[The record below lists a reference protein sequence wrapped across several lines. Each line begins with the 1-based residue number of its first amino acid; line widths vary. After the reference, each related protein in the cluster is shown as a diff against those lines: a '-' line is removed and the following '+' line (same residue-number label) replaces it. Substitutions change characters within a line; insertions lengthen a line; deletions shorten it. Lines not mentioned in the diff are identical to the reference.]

1 MKNFA
6 ILGVGGYIAP
16 RHLQAI
22 KDTGNKI
29 VCAHDPFDSVGIL
42 DRYSQDIAYFK
53 DFEKFESFIESNQ
66 IDYFS
71 ICTPNYLHFDHIR
84 CALRNNC
91 HAICE
96 KPLVLTLKEIEYL
109 QNLEQKTGK
118 KVFNIL
124 QLRTHPSLI
133 KLKEKIDTT
142 PLKEKYQIDLTYIT
156 SRGPWYFETW
166 KEDQRKSGG
175 LATNIGIHFFDMLTW
190 IFGGVE
196 QNEVYEKTDKT
207 NSGYLELEKA
217 QVNWKLS
224 IDKNQLPKKAQE
236 KNMTT
241 FRSIRINGEEIEFSD
256 GFTDLHTEVYKQILS
271 HGAFGLELAKKS
283 IIIAEEIRN
292 TTPSR
297 PNFFNKRDNLNELF

>member
-1 MKNFA
+1 M
-6 ILGVGGYIAP
+6 
-16 RHLQAI
+16 
-22 KDTGNKI
+22 
-29 VCAHDPFDSVGIL
+29 
-42 DRYSQDIAYFK
+42 
-53 DFEKFESFIESNQ
+53 
-66 IDYFS
+66 
-71 ICTPNYLHFDHIR
+71 
-84 CALRNNC
+84 
-91 HAICE
+91 
-96 KPLVLTLKEIEYL
+96 
-109 QNLEQKTGK
+109 
-118 KVFNIL
+118 

-217 QVNWKLS
+217 TVKWQLS
-224 IDKNQLPKKAQE
+224 INKNLLPQKTKD

-241 FRSIRINGEEIEFSD
+241 FRSIKINNEEIEFSD
-256 GFTDLHTEVYKQILS
+256 GFTDLHTEVYRQILS
-271 HGAFGLELAKKS
+271 KDAFGLELAKKS

-292 TTPSR
+292 TPLSR
-297 PNFFNKRDNLNELF
+297 PNFFNKRDSLNELF